1 MGGHGGGDDDDDDDC
16 GDDGSDG
23 GGGGDHDA
31 GDGSAAAAAAAAAAG
46 DGDDVDGG
54 GDDDGGSAGDGDD
67 GDEGDDDDVMLPVV
81 LRVMA
86 IVTEAVVCVWVSSG
100 VHARLIAGPAKTC
113 FAEVLDVRDDA
124 CMIVRDHALGSP
136 RVATV
141 GRRVETRLRLML
153 AGCAKLLVFKPSG
166 EALAG
171 VGRGQT
177 AQRRSSSD
185 GQTTDKMRRSD
196 KMMRKLYL

>member
-1 MGGHGGGDDDDDDDC
+1 MRMPSPSERPSLKEAKTKAEKSVGLFEAGTA
-16 GDDGSDG
+16 
-23 GGGGDHDA
+23 DA
-31 GDGSAAAAAAAAAAG
+31 VAKG
-46 DGDDVDGG
+46 V
-54 GDDDGGSAGDGDD
+54 
-67 GDEGDDDDVMLPVV
+67 EEE
-81 LRVMA
+81 
-86 IVTEAVVCVWVSSG
+86 TEADWPLPAVTVLSLRTSMYKLIAMMVMVNATPTST
-100 VHARLIAGPAKTC
+100 RLIAGPAKTC

-141 GRRVETRLRLML
+141 GRQVEARLRLML